1 MEPKF
6 IWLLNKKKIVT
17 FPVLHKSL
25 SALKSTTNINVNKTE
40 SVSHSIFQLR
50 PNLFQVTKIEFLPNH
65 PFSGNYLAG
74 KELERAIFCSCFGK
88 GQAGLNLFFLM
99 REEKV

>member
-6 IWLLNKKKIVT
+6 LWFLNKKKIVT

-50 PNLFQVTKIEFLPNH
+50 PNLFQVTKVDFLPNH

-74 KELERAIFCSCFGK
+74 KEL
-88 GQAGLNLFFLM
+88 
-99 REEKV
+99 